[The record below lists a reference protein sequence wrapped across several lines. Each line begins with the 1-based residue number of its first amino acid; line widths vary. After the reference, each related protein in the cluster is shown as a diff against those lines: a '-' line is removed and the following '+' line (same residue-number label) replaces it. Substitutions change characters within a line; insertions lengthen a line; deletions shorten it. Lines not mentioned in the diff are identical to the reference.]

1 MKTAYL
7 LFTIAGFGALTLGVS
22 FATEPSRQGL
32 KEKQTTSDR
41 DAGHLDGKPERAG
54 KEQAETKQSKSKED
68 GGASKNSS
76 DAKNQTTSD
85 RPAGQVRGNPTR
97 GNGKETMERLTK
109 SEGDI
114 RPVEKRSQTGAKKKG
129 ILPLHRVGQKRPNPV
144 APNRGAA
151 RQKRIDN
158 PQNKLPVVNDF
169 HQPGLN
175 RAFSPAAKDR
185 LRMNTTGNPQQE
197 LARRLPVGGG
207 ANASLPSVVH
217 VRPATASIGQLTPSS
232 VKTSTAVINGTGMR
246 HKP

>member
-7 LFTIAGFGALTLGVS
+7 FFTIAGFGALTLGVS
-22 FATEPSRQGL
+22 FATEPSGQGL

-114 RPVEKRSQTGAKKKG
+114 RPVEKRSQTGCKEKG
-129 ILPLHRVGQKRPNPV
+129 DT
-144 APNRGAA
+144 APASRWAEA
-151 RQKRIDN
+151 SE
-158 PQNKLPVVNDF
+158 
-169 HQPGLN
+169 PGC
-175 RAFSPAAKDR
+175 A
-185 LRMNTTGNPQQE
+185 
-197 LARRLPVGGG
+197 
-207 ANASLPSVVH
+207 
-217 VRPATASIGQLTPSS
+217 
-232 VKTSTAVINGTGMR
+232 
-246 HKP
+246 